1 MVKLGNLFSVFKTW
15 SNFRLMLV
23 IGSAVTI
30 LSLALGAIVVQA
42 ALSDDPDS
50 DNTPA
55 TAAVQEREGG
65 EPAEEAEVSGP
76 DAPGTS
82 GAQQT
87 QADRLPVLDGSADFR
102 VSCLAGEA
110 AQLQNTCEV
119 ESFGG
124 FRDRVNLSCADL
136 PPGLNCS
143 FVPASVVPRPNG
155 STPFRIELTAGA
167 LPPGSYDFDVV
178 GRSGTKIRSTR
189 YPWRIAAPNVAVAQP
204 AAPRPPGAP
213 PAPVAPAAPLPP
225 AAPTFSFTCG
235 SLTEGKKLLWSLSK
249 DGPNVKINC
258 FLTPLNGFNEPVT
271 FSFSQAADFAKP
283 DTVNFVLE
291 QLQVKKLFDV
301 NFELSDAVRNTNAEQ
316 LKTGVDYVFDVTG
329 TSASGKSLTRQ
340 VTVTV
345 KE

>member
-1 MVKLGNLFSVFKTW
+1 MKLGNLFSVFKTW

-30 LSLALGAIVVQA
+30 LSLALGAVVVQA
-42 ALSDDPDS
+42 ALSDDPES
-50 DNTPA
+50 ESSQG
-55 TAAVQEREGG
+55 TAAAQEREI
-65 EPAEEAEVSGP
+65 EQAAEEAEVSGP
-76 DAPGTS
+76 DAPGTT
-82 GAQQT
+82 GARDTEGDQ
-87 QADRLPVLDGSADFR
+87 LPVLDGSADFR

-110 AQLQNTCEV
+110 AQAQNTCEV

-124 FRDRVNLSCADL
+124 FSQRVNLSCSDL
-136 PPGLNCS
+136 PPALNCS
-143 FVPASVVPRPNG
+143 FVPASVVPRANG

-178 GRSGTKIRSTR
+178 GRSGNKTRSTR
-189 YPWRIAAPNVAVAQP
+189 YPWRIAAPTTVAVAQP
-204 AAPRPPGAP
+204 AAPPAPGAP
-213 PAPVAPAAPLPP
+213 PGPVAPAAQPP

-235 SLTEGKKLLWSLSK
+235 SLTEGTKLLWSLSK

-271 FSFSQAADFAKP
+271 FKYAQATDLAKP
-283 DTVNFVLE
+283 DTVTFLLD
-291 QLQVKKLFDV
+291 QLQVRKLFDL
-301 NFELSDAVRNTNAEQ
+301 NFEFSDAVRNLSAEQ
-316 LKTGVDYVFDVTG
+316 LEQGVDYVFDVTG

-340 VTVTV
+340 VTLTV

>member
-23 IGSAVTI
+23 IGSAVTV

-42 ALSDDPDS
+42 ALSNDPDS
-50 DNTPA
+50 DNAPA
-55 TAAVQEREGG
+55 TASVQERES
-65 EPAEEAEVSGP
+65 EEAAEEAEVSGP
-76 DAPGTS
+76 DAPGTT

-87 QADRLPVLDGSADFR
+87 QGDRLPVLDGSADFR

-124 FRDRVNLSCADL
+124 FSQRVNLSCADL

-143 FVPASVVPRPNG
+143 FVPASVVPRANG
-155 STPFRIELTAGA
+155 STPFRIELTAAA

-178 GRSGTKIRSTR
+178 GRSSNRVRSTR
-189 YPWRIAAPNVAVAQP
+189 YPWRIAAPTLAVAQP
-204 AAPRPPGAP
+204 GGPRPPGAP

-235 SLTEGKKLLWSLSK
+235 SLTEGTKLLWSLSK

-271 FSFSQAADFAKP
+271 FTYAQAADLAKP

-291 QLQVKKLFDV
+291 QLQVKKLFDL
-301 NFELSDAVRNTNAEQ
+301 NFEFSDAVRNTNPDQ
-316 LKTGVDYVFDVTG
+316 LRAGVDYVFDVTG
-329 TSASGKSLTRQ
+329 TSSTGKSLTRP
-340 VTVTV
+340 VTLTV